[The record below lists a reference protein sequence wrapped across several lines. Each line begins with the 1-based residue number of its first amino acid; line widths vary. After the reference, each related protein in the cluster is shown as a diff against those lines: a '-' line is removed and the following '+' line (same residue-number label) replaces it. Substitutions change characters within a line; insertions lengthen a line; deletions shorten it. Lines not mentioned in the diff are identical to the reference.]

1 MRPALAP
8 HLSCEIRVFEVHL
21 FFLRHYWPFLW
32 VHSYSLEMTFLIPMA
47 SL

>member
-21 FFLRHYWPFLW
+21 FFLRHYWPFF
-32 VHSYSLEMTFLIPMA
+32 MGPFLF
-47 SL
+47 S